1 MELNE
6 QLRRFKV
13 LGELDD
19 QELERIAEIAR
30 VEERAAGDQI
40 AAETT
45 MAHTLYLVLGGRVD
59 IRISSPGGK
68 PVTIDSVG
76 PGETFGWSAVVD
88 SHTFTAATWVAQE
101 ARMIAINGDALR
113 ALFED
118 DNRIGYRV
126 LKGII
131 DVVSRRVHAL
141 RSKLAAGSA
150 AT

>member
-1 MELNE
+1 
-6 QLRRFKV
+6 
-13 LGELDD
+13 
-19 QELERIAEIAR
+19 
-30 VEERAAGDQI
+30 
-40 AAETT
+40 
-45 MAHTLYLVLGGRVD
+45 
-59 IRISSPGGK
+59 
-68 PVTIDSVG
+68 
-76 PGETFGWSAVVD
+76 
-88 SHTFTAATWVAQE
+88 
-101 ARMIAINGDALR
+101 MIAINGDALR